1 MADRDDSESP
11 DSPAEATAGAP
22 CRVFMSYA
30 APDVALA
37 EKVCSALEAAGFPC
51 WIAPRDVQAG
61 EAYAAAIVEAIS
73 ACRLMV
79 LVLTKSAIHSRH
91 VFREIERASSKDHQ
105 VLSIRMDTAEL
116 PPELEYFLSAEQWLD
131 ASGGPVERIF
141 PALIEAVRG
150 HYTGKRAYSEGPR
163 PAAPGAGRAPVSG
176 PDAHAP
182 HTSSHAHGLPSKFS
196 FLEEFKHRNVGRV
209 AILYIAVCYLLLESF
224 STFLHVLALPEWT
237 GRAVAVLMIL
247 GFPAA
252 LIFAWVYEITPE
264 GLKPTVEVEPSR
276 SIKKQ
281 TGKRL
286 NRAIIIVLALV
297 LAYFAA
303 DKFWLSKRSL
313 TESATAPAAIAPVA
327 VPAAPSAPAT
337 AAIAEKSVAV
347 LPFVDM
353 SEKKDQ
359 EYFSD
364 GLSEELIDMLTR
376 IPDLRVP
383 ARTSSFYFKGKQV
396 TIAEIAKAL
405 GVAHVLEGSVRKSG
419 STLRVTAQ
427 LIRVDNG
434 YHLWSQTYD
443 RKLDDVFKVQDEIA
457 GAVVSALK
465 VSLADSSTLKVTT
478 AKNSEAY
485 TLYLQGRAINRI
497 ASNKQQYE
505 SAAEY
510 MRKAIKADPTFAKA
524 WAGLA
529 LALMSEVTATSEVS
543 GNAVAAEVRGASERA
558 FALDSNLPEV
568 HLANGSIYL
577 NLDWNWEAATA
588 EFQKAYDLNPD
599 DAASVRALGDAQL
612 NFHGASDTVLAL
624 TLYQKAIELD
634 PVNFNNYEAIGWYYM
649 WTGRLL
655 EAEAA
660 LRKAIDLLPTGP
672 GVHAAL
678 GVALLLRGEAAAALA
693 EFQRDPDESEQRP
706 GTAMAYFALGRRAEA
721 NAKLSEMERLDATTN
736 ASSIAETYAYG
747 GEIDQAFAWLDRSYQ
762 QRESNL
768 WQTNRDP
775 LMKSLHGDPRWKAFL
790 RKMNLPE

>member
-1 MADRDDSESP
+1 MADRDDSESL
-11 DSPAEATAGAP
+11 DSPAEATAGAAR
-22 CRVFMSYA
+22 RVFISYA

-163 PAAPGAGRAPVSG
+163 PGAARAPVSG
-176 PDAHAP
+176 ADAHAP

-252 LIFAWVYEITPE
+252 LIFAWAYEITPE

-303 DKFWLSKRSL
+303 DKFWLSKRSS
-313 TESATAPAAIAPVA
+313 TESATAPAATAPAA

-364 GLSEELIDMLTR
+364 GLSEELIDMLTK

-405 GVAHVLEGSVRKSG
+405 SVAHVLEGSVRKSG

-465 VSLADSSTLKVTT
+465 VSLADSSTLKATT
-478 AKNSEAY
+478 PKNSEAY
-485 TLYLQGRAINRI
+485 TLYLQGRAINHI
-497 ASNKQQYE
+497 ASNKQQYD

-524 WAGLA
+524 WAWLA
-529 LALMSEVTATSEVS
+529 NVLANEIVDNLVRSD
-543 GNAVAAEVRGASERA
+543 AVAAETHHAVERA
-558 FALDSNLPEV
+558 LALDPNLADA
-568 HLANGSIYL
+568 HLAMGDIYYHI
-577 NLDWNWEAATA
+577 DWNWEAAAA
-588 EFQKAYDLNPD
+588 EFQKAYDLDPT
-599 DAASVRALGDAQL
+599 DANNANVLAILFSL
-612 NFHGASDTVLAL
+612 HGASDTVLAL
-624 TLYQKAIELD
+624 YQKAIELD
-634 PVNFNNYEAIGWYYM
+634 PLNPDAYMGLGWYYM
-649 WTGRLL
+649 YTGKLS
-655 EAEAA
+655 EAELAY
-660 LRKAIDLLPTGP
+660 RKAIEIQPSDSGFRASLAT
-672 GVHAAL
+672 V
-678 GVALLLRGEAAAALA
+678 LLLRGEAAAALA
-693 EFQRDPDESEQRP
+693 EFQRAPDERVQRN
-706 GTAMAYFALGRRAEA
+706 GAAEAYFALGRKAEA
-721 NAKLSEMERLDATTN
+721 NAQLSEMERLDATTN
-736 ASSIAETYAYG
+736 AAGIAETYAYR
-747 GEIDQAFAWLDRSYQ
+747 GEIDQAFAWLDRAYRQ
-762 QRESNL
+762 HEAALESIH
-768 WQTNRDP
+768 QDP

-790 RKMNLPE
+790 RKMKLPE